1 MNSQIILIALFFA
14 VLPLT
19 SAQSHDKKPNILVI
33 FPDDVGWQNISAYG
47 HGTMG
52 QPLSSWMRRS
62 RLPNTDWIGSLKAN

>member
-1 MNSQIILIALFFA
+1 MNSQIILIALCFA

-52 QPLSSWMRRS
+52 QPLSS
-62 RLPNTDWIGSLKAN
+62 